1 MEGTWIR
8 DVDVLIRSFQAKAWA
23 RALHF
28 VGMIPQLY
36 SGPVGRG
43 AGGAKSHLNLKID
56 GRYSLICI
64 SRIPRMDAT
73 TTSWAKWSL
82 TYCLIQTASS
92 APSILWTEQ

>member
-1 MEGTWIR
+1 MDQGCRCPLSEFPSEGMGQ
-8 DVDVLIRSFQAKAWA
+8 SF
-23 RALHF
+23 ALR
-28 VGMIPQLY
+28 GDDPQLY

-56 GRYSLICI
+56 GRYSLICT